1 MRIHFL
7 GSAGRNSTN
16 AYNTNKKRNVS
27 CRSNNTFIL
36 DWCHCIMELEVTPP
50 STLKHQKKKAE
61 RKGGEDEENHKEKH
75 QNKSLLFS
83 LTRPLASDTWSM
95 QCECAK
101 RPREMNKH
109 TPNTV
114 AVHLQHTP
122 IPAAVP
128 LHCIPPVQL
137 SLSPGRMLDVT
148 VLSSF
153 IFLLLLLLSP
163 TFKKEAGKW
172 QSDAGIEGHDADT

>member
-1 MRIHFL
+1 MSLHH
-7 GSAGRNSTN
+7 GT
-16 AYNTNKKRNVS
+16 
-27 CRSNNTFIL
+27 RSHSPIDTQ
-36 DWCHCIMELEVTPP
+36 TP
-50 STLKHQKKKAE
+50 KKKAE

-153 IFLLLLLLSP
+153 IFFFFFFYPLHLKRKQGSGSQTLASRAMMQTRSNNTLRGCGNSR
-163 TFKKEAGKW
+163 
-172 QSDAGIEGHDADT
+172 